1 MQTRRILVAPLDW
14 GLGHA
19 SRCVP
24 LIRRFLQEGHTVT
37 LAGTGASGDLLR
49 LHFPALRFL
58 ELPGYAI
65 RYPSHSGLVPYL
77 GLQIP
82 GLLRSIRKEHDWLE
96 QLLKQESFDQIISDN
111 RYGLWHPAIA
121 SVILTH
127 QLYLPLPTSMRWAKG
142 LVQRRLHRWLNRFGE
157 IWVPDHPGRENLSGG
172 LSHPAPGNL
181 RVEYIGPLSR
191 FSTVSLQQVQ
201 QKTLDVVAVLSGPE
215 PQRSLLESR
224 IVASYQHTTMKVRI
238 ITGQPGVDRTRDSSG
253 NIEFVGHLAD
263 EEFIDT
269 MKRAGTIYC
278 RSGYSSLM
286 DLDALGLKA
295 VLIPTPGQTEQEY
308 LAEHFRMKGWEVLS
322 QSELSK

>member
-1 MQTRRILVAPLDW
+1 MQTRSILVAPLDW

-24 LIRRFLQEGHTVT
+24 LIRRLLQDGHTVT
-37 LAGTGASGDLLR
+37 LAGTGASGDFLR
-49 LHFPALRFL
+49 LHFPTLRFL

-82 GLLRSIRKEHDWLE
+82 GLLRSIRKEHEWLE
-96 QLLKQESFDQIISDN
+96 QLLKQASFDQIISDN
-111 RYGLWHPAIA
+111 RYGLWHPDVA

-127 QLYLPLPTSMRWAKG
+127 QLYLPLPSSMQWAKG
-142 LVQRRLHRWLNRFGE
+142 LVQRRLHSWLNRFGE
-157 IWVPDHPGRENLSGG
+157 IWVPDHPGKEQLSGA

-181 RVEYIGPLSR
+181 RVRYIGPLSR
-191 FSTVSLQQVQ
+191 FSTFPVPTADE
-201 QKTLDVVAVLSGPE
+201 KNWDVVAVLSGPE
-215 PQRSLLESR
+215 PQRSILESLLVARYRDSTVKMR
-224 IVASYQHTTMKVRI
+224 IL
-238 ITGQPGVDRTRDSSG
+238 TGQPLVERSRDNKE
-253 NIEFVGHLAD
+253 NIEFIGHLPDEAFAD
-263 EEFIDT
+263 T
-269 MKRAGTIYC
+269 LVRAKRIYC

>member
-1 MQTRRILVAPLDW
+1 M
-14 GLGHA
+14 
-19 SRCVP
+19 
-24 LIRRFLQEGHTVT
+24 
-37 LAGTGASGDLLR
+37 LR

-121 SVILTH
+121 SVILRINC
-127 QLYLPLPTSMRWAKG
+127 TSHFPPACNGPKG

-181 RVEYIGPLSR
+181 RRIY
-191 FSTVSLQQVQ
+191 
-201 QKTLDVVAVLSGPE
+201 
-215 PQRSLLESR
+215 RS
-224 IVASYQHTTMKVRI
+224 V
-238 ITGQPGVDRTRDSSG
+238 
-253 NIEFVGHLAD
+253 
-263 EEFIDT
+263 
-269 MKRAGTIYC
+269 
-278 RSGYSSLM
+278 
-286 DLDALGLKA
+286 
-295 VLIPTPGQTEQEY
+295 IPI
-308 LAEHFRMKGWEVLS
+308 
-322 QSELSK
+322 